1 MAGSIIKMPVNGD
14 SDWTSFVTQ
23 VEYQR
28 LGFMAMAVSNIGDTG
43 VPIVQ
48 AASALEVDG
57 SIYEFGSGDSA
68 TGWGDISNSTVA
80 FMKVVPDGD
89 SCALVFTD
97 ADPTWSDVKHGWYG
111 DTDDRYFLSL
121 YRGGDTNAFQQ
132 KSLIGPFRDSVGDRN
147 VDMPGANA
155 STRLRFATDA
165 SILWSEDGDYFDID
179 KAIWNASAGGLKLKH
194 TAGNVDINIEFAS
207 DADILWDES
216 EDEFYFNKSLKVNG
230 GVETDGTK
238 IRTKVIDI
246 GDWDMDD
253 ASFVTVAHGLGDW
266 KKTRRISVI
275 IRNDGD
281 DSYYSFGDCLNV
293 IDPQHLVRNIY
304 IDATNVTLTRDADGV
319 FDAATFDTAASY
331 NRGWITITYV
341 G

>member
-28 LGFMAMAVSNIGDTG
+28 LGFMAMAVSHFNDTDE
-43 VPIVQ
+43 PKVQ
-48 AASALEVDG
+48 ATSAIEIDG
-57 SIYEFGSGDSA
+57 SIYQFAAEEAA
-68 TGWGDISNSTVA
+68 TEWAGISNSTVA
-80 FMKVVPDGD
+80 FMKVIPDGD
-89 SCALVFTD
+89 ACTLEFTD
-97 ADPTWSDVKHGWYG
+97 TNPTWSDAKHGWY
-111 DTDDRYFLSL
+111 DSDDRYFLHL
-121 YRGGDTNAFQQ
+121 YKDGSGNYAQ
-132 KSLIGPFRDSVGDRN
+132 KSLIGSFRKGIGERHVG
-147 VDMPGANA
+147 VPGANTDA
-155 STRLRFATDA
+155 TLRFATDA
-165 SILWSEDGDYFDID
+165 SILWDESEDYFNID

-216 EDEFYFNKSLKVNG
+216 EDEFYLNKSLKVTG
-230 GVETDGTK
+230 GIETDGTK
-238 IRTKVIDI
+238 LKTKVIDI

-253 ASFVTVAHGLGDW
+253 ASFVTIAHGLSDW

-293 IDPQHLVRNIY
+293 IDPQHLVRNVY